1 MFLNQLNL
9 SLGSRRRVFSFP
21 TSSCTIEGRGVF
33 KPDGLDFWVDFNL
46 AEVDSGVA
54 FYSMEK
60 EGSEEPWQLEVL
72 LVEDVLYVSLSFP
85 TPKEMVV
92 SISNAASG
100 DVELTFDKIGN
111 NQIVQI
117 LRQMFGSQLNEVPRD
132 TRDSRTEASTTPKKQ
147 LLISRMENMHPDEAV
162 LSPENTSIPPSEEE
176 DSHLESLPCAQP
188 AQPENLTPIEQIPI
202 NSRPHKGSEWKG
214 KSNAQVKKIVR
225 LKKKDKQGI
234 NAYSPVVTIGKIQA
248 GKKNEKIVCEE
259 SKNCAKK
266 KKETKKE
273 DSNAKVILCSQ
284 VLDVDEEEEIKATPE
299 MVGGP
304 AIREDVSMTRSG
316 GRKRAVRKLP
326 EGSRQ
331 KIKGQSKPTQLH
343 FYDEIEVPV
352 VEDKES
358 DAEELLEKKKQDS
371 SSEAS
376 TSRGSKAARGLKK
389 MLGRVPKAL
398 GLGNKRTRRVSV
410 SPSLGNI
417 SELSARGFLKRRA
430 SSVLGK
436 EKGKRSKTGEEMNG
450 ATETSAKMS
459 PRILINNP
467 ECISN
472 EAEGDE
478 TRARTTNAD
487 DVNGKQ
493 RPRVFMISFLR
504 LCQN

>member
-1 MFLNQLNL
+1 MKTYITDVKAVELFLKIGHDFEASCRTFLNQLNL

-46 AEVDSGVA
+46 AEEERGVA

-72 LVEDVLYVSLSFP
+72 LVEDVLHVSLSFP

-248 GKKNEKIVCEE
+248 GKKNEKIACEE

-266 KKETKKE
+266 KKET
-273 DSNAKVILCSQ
+273 N
-284 VLDVDEEEEIKATPE
+284 
-299 MVGGP
+299 
-304 AIREDVSMTRSG
+304 
-316 GRKRAVRKLP
+316 
-326 EGSRQ
+326 
-331 KIKGQSKPTQLH
+331 
-343 FYDEIEVPV
+343 
-352 VEDKES
+352 
-358 DAEELLEKKKQDS
+358 
-371 SSEAS
+371 
-376 TSRGSKAARGLKK
+376 
-389 MLGRVPKAL
+389 
-398 GLGNKRTRRVSV
+398 
-410 SPSLGNI
+410 
-417 SELSARGFLKRRA
+417 
-430 SSVLGK
+430 
-436 EKGKRSKTGEEMNG
+436 
-450 ATETSAKMS
+450 
-459 PRILINNP
+459 
-467 ECISN
+467 
-472 EAEGDE
+472 
-478 TRARTTNAD
+478 
-487 DVNGKQ
+487 
-493 RPRVFMISFLR
+493 SFSW
-504 LCQN
+504 